1 MVKIGKK
8 LKGFDEGINR
18 HDTHIG
24 GDASQEKDTQVGN
37 GPEKGT
43 GQKFITLLG
52 DHVGEHTSIEAI
64 NGRGP
69 LEDAAANLCGSNADA
84 EDQANPAD
92 INAYVERSGTSTLLT
107 LLLYKVL
114 TTKPKNVVNYITDE
128 LAILLNHEL
137 EMKEAKKDGHV
148 ERDSPKG
155 TPSKD
160 ETDSKSNALNESDF
174 SARYTPTQLINH
186 KAFLGDSFITL
197 DDLFDAVK
205 LIKIENC
212 DKVYFNSL
220 LKILRPF
227 ENDQN
232 RDILLKENVQPNEC
246 IPLNWALYLTTT
258 FYNNCIGGAS
268 GV

>member
-24 GDASQEKDTQVGN
+24 GEAPQEKDTQVRN
-37 GPEKGT
+37 GAEEIIGRE
-43 GQKFITLLG
+43 FITLLG
-52 DHVGEHTSIEAI
+52 DHLGEQNSTEAI
-64 NGRGP
+64 NGRSP
-69 LEDAAANLCGSNADA
+69 LEDTRSHICCSNV
-84 EDQANPAD
+84 DQED
-92 INAYVERSGTSTLLT
+92 INAYVERNYTPTLFT

-114 TTKPKNVVNYITDE
+114 ITKPKNVIDYITDE
-128 LAILLNHEL
+128 LAILLNHET
-137 EMKEAKKDGHV
+137 EMKETKEDSHV
-148 ERDSPKG
+148 G
-155 TPSKD
+155 TDTHNTIPSKD
-160 ETDSKSNALNESDF
+160 EMDSKANALNENDF
-174 SARYTPTQLINH
+174 SVKYTPTQIINH
-186 KAFLGDSFITL
+186 KTFLADNFITL
-197 DDLFDAVK
+197 DDLFDAVN

-227 ENDQN
+227 ENAQN

-246 IPLNWALYLTTT
+246 VPLNWALYLTTT

>member
-18 HDTHIG
+18 YDTHIG
-24 GDASQEKDTQVGN
+24 GEASQEKDTQVKN
-37 GPEKGT
+37 GVEKGT
-43 GQKFITLLG
+43 GREFITLLS
-52 DHVGEHTSIEAI
+52 DNVGEHPSTEAI

-69 LEDAAANLCGSNADA
+69 LEDTVSNDYRSNIHQ
-84 EDQANPAD
+84 ED
-92 INAYVERSGTSTLLT
+92 INAYIQRNDTSTLLT

-114 TTKPKNVVNYITDE
+114 ITRPKNVVDYITDE
-128 LAILLNHEL
+128 LAVLLNHEP
-137 EMKEAKKDGHV
+137 EIKETKKDSDVGG
-148 ERDSPKG
+148 DSPNR
-155 TPSKD
+155 TPFQEKM
-160 ETDSKSNALNESDF
+160 DSKSNELSESDF
-174 SARYTPTQLINH
+174 SVKFTPTQLINH
-186 KAFLGDSFITL
+186 KTFLGDTFITL
-197 DDLFDAVK
+197 DDLFDAVN

-227 ENDQN
+227 ENAQN

>member
-24 GDASQEKDTQVGN
+24 GEASQEKDTQVRN
-37 GPEKGT
+37 GAEKGT
-43 GQKFITLLG
+43 GPEFITLLG
-52 DHVGEHTSIEAI
+52 DHLGEHPSVEAI
-64 NGRGP
+64 NGRGS
-69 LEDAAANLCGSNADA
+69 LEDTVPNVCGSNV
-84 EDQANPAD
+84 DQED
-92 INAYVERSGTSTLLT
+92 INAYVERNDTSTLLT

-114 TTKPKNVVNYITDE
+114 ITKPKNVVQYITDE
-128 LAILLNHEL
+128 LAILLNHEP
-137 EMKEAKKDGHV
+137 EMREPKKDGDV
-148 ERDSPKG
+148 GRDSPSR
-155 TPSKD
+155 TPFKD
-160 ETDSKSNALNESDF
+160 EMDSKSNALGESDF
-174 SARYTPTQLINH
+174 SVKCTPTQLINH

-227 ENDQN
+227 ENAQN

-258 FYNNCIGGAS
+258 FYNNCVGGAS
-268 GV
+268 